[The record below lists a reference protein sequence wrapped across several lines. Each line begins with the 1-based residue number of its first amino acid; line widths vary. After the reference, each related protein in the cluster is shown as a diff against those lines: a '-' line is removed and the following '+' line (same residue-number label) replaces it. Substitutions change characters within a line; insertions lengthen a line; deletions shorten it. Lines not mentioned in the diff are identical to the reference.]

1 MTDGKHAYLVSLTAE
16 QIEQLQNDDIAVVD
30 TEESKFV
37 FVPREHESEALRAV
51 SEGDVEI
58 FKQEV
63 TERD

>member
-37 FVPREHESEALRAV
+37 FVPREHEIEALRAV
-51 SEGDVEI
+51 SEGDV
-58 FKQEV
+58 
-63 TERD
+63 